1 MERCPCYEQQVIH
14 MRFGDFLIN
23 EKLVTQEQLNRAL
36 DYQRDYN
43 RPMGIFAQKLGFI
56 SRKDNVRILL
66 EHIKTG
72 KRYGDIAVEKG
83 FMTQEQIRKVLE
95 AQSRDSVMLG
105 KILVQNG
112 ALTKSQLLQALKIYF
127 PSMSEME

>member
-1 MERCPCYEQQVIH
+1 M
-14 MRFGDFLIN
+14 
-23 EKLVTQEQLNRAL
+23 
-36 DYQRDYN
+36 
-43 RPMGIFAQKLGFI
+43 
-56 SRKDNVRILL
+56 RILL

-72 KRYGDIAVEKG
+72 KRYGDIAIEKG

-112 ALTKSQLLQALKIYF
+112 ALTKSQVFSVSASGERAGRISSTGTAISAVTKLCS
-127 PSMSEME
+127 P